1 MNFDKPSSLNE
12 DSFSIPE
19 TKLNTE
25 DSPNLDQIN
34 HHFNPKTSTLNL
46 DEDEN
51 ADENED
57 EKKYFILKKKVDRRN
72 KLLFRTE
79 STKKKRG
86 PKKHKESKK
95 AEHTDWDKDN
105 VTSKIQIHYL
115 NFIFSFLNDCAREK
129 KIKFLNIN
137 YQEKSKASSEHL
149 EKMKKLTILDI
160 LKNIDISTKYKYDD
174 KNNNKINA
182 EALIKDPDPWFKKI
196 FEMKY
201 LDLFK
206 YFYNDG
212 KPLQEMIIF
221 NKKVTLTGKKKSF
234 YYLLQKQ
241 KKEELKERI
250 VYFCKKVYCLPCLYK

>member
-1 MNFDKPSSLNE
+1 MKMQM
-12 DSFSIPE
+12 
-19 TKLNTE
+19 KMRM
-25 DSPNLDQIN
+25 
-34 HHFNPKTSTLNL
+34 
-46 DEDEN
+46 
-51 ADENED
+51 
-57 EKKYFILKKKVDRRN
+57 KKNILYLKKKSIDVIN
-72 KLLFRTE
+72 CFLEQNLQ
-79 STKKKRG
+79 KKREVE
-86 PKKHKESKK
+86 KKHKESKK

-182 EALIKDPDPWFKKI
+182 EALIKEPDPWFKKI

>member
-1 MNFDKPSSLNE
+1 MKMQMKMR
-12 DSFSIPE
+12 
-19 TKLNTE
+19 TKKNIL
-25 DSPNLDQIN
+25 
-34 HHFNPKTSTLNL
+34 
-46 DEDEN
+46 
-51 ADENED
+51 
-57 EKKYFILKKKVDRRN
+57 YLKKKSIDVIN
-72 KLLFRTE
+72 CFLEQNLQ
-79 STKKKRG
+79 KKREVE
-86 PKKHKESKK
+86 KKHKESKK

-105 VTSKIQIHYL
+105 VTSTIQIHYL

-221 NKKVTLTGKKKSF
+221 NKKVTLTGKKKIF
-234 YYLLQKQ
+234 LLFITKT
-241 KKEELKERI
+241 KKRRAKRANSL
-250 VYFCKKVYCLPCLYK
+250 FL